1 MQLKRWVLSWV
12 PLTKLSETR
21 TENAV
26 YSKSEQFRA
35 VFSIDD
41 QQSPFLDLYDDV
53 ERQQTS
59 PRDPQKNIALCLAA
73 NSREKLQS
81 AVEFMLPAGAY
92 SRCP

>member
-1 MQLKRWVLSWV
+1 MSLELSATYQTQRNSYRKR
-12 PLTKLSETR
+12 KI
-21 TENAV
+21 